1 MVQSILLKVFL
12 NVFHVISVPSSS
24 CPFCFFKE
32 NGEGFMNIPPAE
44 WIMLTSLYWWPY
56 YGDDL
61 ELTDFRTEKK
71 KNNHTLNL

>member
-32 NGEGFMNIPPAE
+32 NGEEFMNIPPAG
-44 WIMLTSLYWWPY
+44 WIMLTILYWWPY
-56 YGDDL
+56 CGDDL
-61 ELTDFRTEKK
+61 ELTYFRTGKK